1 MDYGTII
8 LIILQLIIGGILWT
22 TIRTQKEILGH
33 YKDIVSVV
41 DIPRIRQISEWK
53 EEAMTEHA
61 ISVGQKFVRD
71 EAGPIMKKH
80 LEEYGKGLSAFLEP
94 KFVELEHV
102 AWTTIVSLP
111 AELREEFIKD
121 FLPHSTDHFL
131 KHLPDV
137 LQQQSAQ
144 SDTNREK

>member
-33 YKDIVSVV
+33 YKDIMAVIDV
-41 DIPRIRQISEWK
+41 PRIKQLSEWK
-53 EEAMTEHA
+53 EEAMTERA
-61 ISVGQKFVRD
+61 ISIGQKFVRD
-71 EAGPIMKKH
+71 EAGTIMKKH
-80 LEEYGKGLSAFLEP
+80 PDEYSKGLSEFLEP

-111 AELREEFIKD
+111 PELQEEFIKD
-121 FLPHSTDHFL
+121 FLPHSTEYFL
-131 KHLPDV
+131 KHLPSV
-137 LQQQSAQ
+137 LQQAKERN
-144 SDTNREK
+144 DTNNDE